1 MLLRFP
7 DGRVHDYDME
17 FLRDLLELL
26 DGHIERLSASV
37 PQSVDAGGA
46 FESIEYII
54 SVGLDAC
61 QSYLAT
67 TSSDLKV
74 KKAVALKKGPV
85 HPSGLTIV
93 EIINHAANFGK
104 HDDEWSLPSN
114 PCEALDA
121 LFVDIPSR
129 RFSGH

>member
-1 MLLRFP
+1 MLLTFP

-17 FLRDLLELL
+17 FLKDLLELL

-67 TSSDLKV
+67 RLKR
-74 KKAVALKKGPV
+74 L
-85 HPSGLTIV
+85 
-93 EIINHAANFGK
+93 
-104 HDDEWSLPSN
+104 
-114 PCEALDA
+114 
-121 LFVDIPSR
+121 
-129 RFSGH
+129 